1 MVSDVGRLVAGRY
14 RLTEQIG
21 RGGMGTVWRAGD
33 EVLDRQVAVKRL
45 HVQPHLSPDD
55 LVTLYERTR
64 REARSAARIAHPN
77 VIVVH
82 DVVDDHVDGHA
93 DGHADGVRGGAGDGR
108 PCIVMEYVPA
118 PTLADLLTDSR
129 TLPPEEAARIG
140 LGMVAA
146 LRAAHAAGV
155 LHRDVKPGNVLL
167 GAEGR
172 VVLTDFGIAMT
183 ADASTLTKTGEMVGS
198 IHYMAPE
205 RIRGQKP
212 GPASDLWALGAT
224 LYQAVEGR
232 PPFRRLT
239 AMEAAYAIA
248 VDPLEPPK
256 RGGALEPLIE
266 ALLAKDPADRPTT
279 EQTERALRA
288 VVSGQVTIAQPIVGA
303 GGRADGGSYDEYNER
318 TTGGR
323 HTDQRTLSGAG
334 TGTGWTGTG
343 WGTGQGAGGGTDRGT
358 DPVADREREH
368 GGGRGGPD
376 LDGRRGGSPGT
387 PHDAHDGHDG
397 HDAHGPGGAGPEAGR
412 PTRPGR
418 TKRRIAVPVAVTV
431 AVTVTV
437 AATVVGAALYLRS
450 NPEGGA
456 ASPGSGSST
465 APPSYAPSPVPD
477 GFHLVT
483 DETLGVSFPVPDGWK
498 AGKRTAES
506 ISYTDETDLVELT
519 IGVVDPAGSHP
530 LAHFKDIEAN
540 TKINYPGSYRK
551 LRMQQT
557 TFRGQPA
564 AVWEFTFQ
572 GRARAFRAID
582 LGFGREG
589 EREYDIYLSAPDAD
603 WDAYRPTFD
612 KARDGFITGVS

>member
-45 HVQPHLSPDD
+45 HVQPHLSSDD

-82 DVVDDHVDGHA
+82 DVVDDHVVGQA
-93 DGHADGVRGGAGDGR
+93 DSTSGGVQGAVGDGR

-118 PTLADLLTDSR
+118 PSLADVLVDGR

-183 ADASTLTKTGEMVGS
+183 TDASTLTKTGEMVGS

-248 VDPLEPPK
+248 VDPLEPMK
-256 RGGALEPLIE
+256 QGGTLAPLIE
-266 ALLAKDPADRPTT
+266 ALLAKEPADRPST
-279 EQTERALRA
+279 EETERVLRA
-288 VVSGQVTIAQPIVGA
+288 VISGESTLAQPRPGSGA
-303 GGRADGGSYDEYNER
+303 GAEAWADEGSHGGGGQR
-318 TTGGR
+318 TGGR
-323 HTDQRTLSGAG
+323 HTGGRHTGQRTLSG
-334 TGTGWTGTG
+334 TGTHTGSRTEA
-343 WGTGQGAGGGTDRGT
+343 GQGAD
-358 DPVADREREH
+358 
-368 GGGRGGPD
+368 
-376 LDGRRGGSPGT
+376 
-387 PHDAHDGHDG
+387 
-397 HDAHGPGGAGPEAGR
+397 GPGGAGDTGADGGR
-412 PTRPGR
+412 SSRRGR
-418 TKRRIAVPVAVTV
+418 RQRRVLVPAAVAVTV
-431 AVTVTV
+431 AALV
-437 AATVVGAALYLRS
+437 AGTAFYLS
-450 NPEGGA
+450 DPDGST
-456 ASPGSGSST
+456 ASPGGGNAAT
-465 APPSYAPSPVPD
+465 PSYSPSPVPD
-477 GFHLVT
+477 GYRLVT
-483 DETLGVSFPVPDGWK
+483 DETLGISFPVPDGWK
-498 AGKRTAES
+498 AGKRTGES
-506 ISYTDETDLVELT
+506 VSYTDEKKLAELT
-519 IGVVDPAGSHP
+519 IGMVDPAGSHP
-530 LAHFKDIEAN
+530 LAHFEDIEAN
-540 TKINYPGSYRK
+540 TKLNYPGSYRR
-551 LRMQQT
+551 LRMQKT
-557 TFRGQPA
+557 AFRGQPA
-564 AVWEFTFQ
+564 AIWEFTFE
-572 GRARAFRAID
+572 GRARGFRAKD
-582 LGFGREG
+582 LGYGREG
-589 EREYDIYLSAPDAD
+589 EREYDIYLSAPEAE
-603 WDAYRPTFD
+603 WDSYAPVFD
-612 KARDGFITGVS
+612 KARDGFTTDVSK

>member
-82 DVVDDHVDGHA
+82 DVVDDRLDAPTGGPV
-93 DGHADGVRGGAGDGR
+93 DGVRAGAEGGSGDGR

-118 PTLADLLTDSR
+118 PTLADLLTDGR

-167 GAEGR
+167 AAEGR

-198 IHYMAPE
+198 IPYMAPE
-205 RIRGQKP
+205 RIRGHKP

-239 AMEAAYAIA
+239 AMETAYAIA
-248 VDPLEPPK
+248 VDPLEPLK

-266 ALLAKDPADRPTT
+266 ALLAKDPADRPTA
-279 EQTERALRA
+279 EETERALRA
-288 VVSGQVTIAQPIVGA
+288 VVSGQATMALPTQMPMPMPTPSPSPSPGA
-303 GGRADGGSYDEYNER
+303 GGPTE
-318 TTGGR
+318 
-323 HTDQRTLSGAG
+323 
-334 TGTGWTGTG
+334 
-343 WGTGQGAGGGTDRGT
+343 GGTST
-358 DPVADREREH
+358 
-368 GGGRGGPD
+368 
-376 LDGRRGGSPGT
+376 GGSPT
-387 PHDAHDGHDG
+387 
-397 HDAHGPGGAGPEAGR
+397 GGSRGVR
-412 PTRPGR
+412 R
-418 TKRRIAVPVAVTV
+418 KRRLLVPVAV
-431 AVTVTV
+431 AVTV
-437 AATVVGAALYLRS
+437 AATVAGAALSMPSTLFGES
-450 NPEGGA
+450 P
-456 ASPGSGSST
+456 SPGGGGSAT
-465 APPSYAPSPVPD
+465 PSRSPSPSPVPD
-477 GFHLVT
+477 GFRLVT
-483 DETLGVSFPVPDGWK
+483 DGTLGISFPVPDGWR
-498 AGKRTAES
+498 AGKRTSES
-506 ISYTDETDLVELT
+506 VTYTDETELVGLT

-530 LAHFKDIEAN
+530 MAHFEDIEAN
-540 TKINYPGSYRK
+540 TKINYPGSYRR

-557 TFRGQPA
+557 TFRGEPA

-582 LGFGREG
+582 LGYGREG

-603 WDAYRPTFD
+603 WDTYRPVFD
-612 KARDGFITGVS
+612 KVRDGFATGVSPTAP

>member
-14 RLTEQIG
+14 RLAEQIG

-33 EVLDRQVAVKRL
+33 EVLGRQVAVKRL

-82 DVVDDHVDGHA
+82 DVVDDHADGHVDGHGNGHV
-93 DGHADGVRGGAGDGR
+93 DGAQGGFEGDTGDGR

-118 PTLADLLTDSR
+118 PTLADLLTDGR

-167 GAEGR
+167 AAEGR

-183 ADASTLTKTGEMVGS
+183 ADASTLTRTGEMVGS

-205 RIRGQKP
+205 RIRGRKP

-248 VDPLEPPK
+248 VDPLEPLK
-256 RGGALEPLIE
+256 QGGTLAPLVE
-266 ALLAKDPADRPTT
+266 ALLAKDPADRPTV

-288 VVSGQVTIAQPIVGA
+288 VVSG
-303 GGRADGGSYDEYNER
+303 E
-318 TTGGR
+318 TTTALPR
-323 HTDQRTLSGAG
+323 HTD
-334 TGTGWTGTG
+334 
-343 WGTGQGAGGGTDRGT
+343 GGTSGGEADRGAFGEVT
-358 DPVADREREH
+358 GSVARQTHRTSGRATGG
-368 GGGRGGPD
+368 GGGRSSGQGP
-376 LDGRRGGSPGT
+376 RGGAIPV
-387 PHDAHDGHDG
+387 
-397 HDAHGPGGAGPEAGR
+397 GPEPDGASTFRREGR
-412 PTRPGR
+412 DQGQGR
-418 TKRRIAVPVAVTV
+418 GRGLGRLPVAITV
-431 AVTVTV
+431 AVTV
-437 AATVVGAALYLRS
+437 AATVVGAALYVRS
-450 NPEGGA
+450 HPSGDTAPNSENP
-456 ASPGSGSST
+456 SST
-465 APPSYAPSPVPD
+465 PSYSPSPVPN

-483 DETLGVSFPVPDGWK
+483 EKGLGVSFPVPDGWK
-498 AGKRTAES
+498 AAKRTSGEVV
-506 ISYTDETDLVELT
+506 YTDETGLVRLA
-519 IGVVDPAGSHP
+519 IGFVDPAGSHP
-530 LAHFKDIEAN
+530 MTHFKDIEAN
-540 TKINYPGSYRK
+540 TEVNYPGTYRK
-551 LRMQQT
+551 LRMQKT

-582 LGFGREG
+582 LGYGRAG

-603 WDAYRPTFD
+603 WDTFRPVFD
-612 KARDGFITGVS
+612 AVRDGLVTDVR

>member
-33 EVLDRQVAVKRL
+33 EVLGRQVAVKRL

-82 DVVDDHVDGHA
+82 DVVDDRVDGQ
-93 DGHADGVRGGAGDGR
+93 GDGGQGAFAGGTGDGP

-118 PTLADLLTDSR
+118 PTLADLLTDGR

-167 GAEGR
+167 AAEGR
-172 VVLTDFGIAMT
+172 IVLTDFGIAMT

-205 RIRGQKP
+205 RIRGHKP

-248 VDPLEPPK
+248 VDPLEPLK
-256 RGGALEPLIE
+256 RGGTLAPLIE
-266 ALLAKDPADRPTT
+266 ALLAKDPADRPTV

-288 VVSGQVTIAQPIVGA
+288 AVSGRGTTVLPVPGA
-303 GGRADGGSYDEYNER
+303 GGGRVGGVGGVAADADTVLGGPAAGESFGDP
-318 TTGGR
+318 
-323 HTDQRTLSGAG
+323 G
-334 TGTGWTGTG
+334 TGTGTATGTATAVG
-343 WGTGQGAGGGTDRGT
+343 VRTGAETRTEAGRDPGRGSTGPDGHGRTGPTGGTG
-358 DPVADREREH
+358 
-368 GGGRGGPD
+368 GPGD
-376 LDGRRGGSPGT
+376 TG
-387 PHDAHDGHDG
+387 
-397 HDAHGPGGAGPEAGR
+397 GPGGA
-412 PTRPGR
+412 RPGGR
-418 TKRRIAVPVAVTV
+418 DRKRRRILVPAAVALTL
-431 AVTVTV
+431 
-437 AATVVGAALYLRS
+437 AALVVGVTLYVTADPDG
-450 NPEGGA
+450 NT
-456 ASPGSGSST
+456 ASPGGGKPAST
-465 APPSYAPSPVPD
+465 TPSASTPPVPD
-477 GFHLVT
+477 GFRLVT
-483 DETLGVSFPVPDGWK
+483 DKTLGVSFPVPDGWT
-498 AGKRTAES
+498 ALKRTAES
-506 ISYTDETDLVELT
+506 VSYIDGTKLAELT

-551 LRMQQT
+551 LRMQKT
-557 TFRGQPA
+557 AFRGQPA

-572 GRARAFRAID
+572 GRARAFRAIE

-589 EREYDIYLSAPDAD
+589 EREYDIYLSAPEAD
-603 WDAYRPTFD
+603 WDSHRPVFD
-612 KARDGFITGVS
+612 KVTAGLATDVP

>member
-82 DVVDDHVDGHA
+82 DVVDDRLDTPTGGPVG
-93 DGHADGVRGGAGDGR
+93 GVGGGAEGGSGDGR

-118 PTLADLLTDSR
+118 PTLGDLLTDGR
-129 TLPPEEAARIG
+129 TLPPGEAARVG

-205 RIRGQKP
+205 RVRGHKP

-248 VDPLEPPK
+248 VDPLEPLK

-266 ALLAKDPADRPTT
+266 ALLAKDPADRPTA
-279 EQTERALRA
+279 EETERALRA
-288 VVSGQVTIAQPIVGA
+288 VVSGQATMALPMPTPVPTPSPSPSPGA
-303 GGRADGGSYDEYNER
+303 GGPAE
-318 TTGGR
+318 
-323 HTDQRTLSGAG
+323 
-334 TGTGWTGTG
+334 
-343 WGTGQGAGGGTDRGT
+343 GGTST
-358 DPVADREREH
+358 
-368 GGGRGGPD
+368 
-376 LDGRRGGSPGT
+376 GGSPI
-387 PHDAHDGHDG
+387 
-397 HDAHGPGGAGPEAGR
+397 GGS
-412 PTRPGR
+412 PTGGSRR
-418 TKRRIAVPVAVTV
+418 VRRKRRLLVPVAV
-431 AVTVTV
+431 AVTV
-437 AATVVGAALYLRS
+437 AATVVGAALSLPS
-450 NPEGGA
+450 ALFGESPSPSEGGSA
-456 ASPGSGSST
+456 TPSHSPS
-465 APPSYAPSPVPD
+465 PSPVPE
-477 GFHLVT
+477 GFRLVT
-483 DETLGVSFPVPDGWK
+483 DGTLGISFPVPDGWQ
-498 AGKRTAES
+498 AGKRTSES
-506 ISYTDETDLVELT
+506 VTYTDETKLVGLT

-530 LAHFKDIEAN
+530 MAHFEDIEAN
-540 TKINYPGSYRK
+540 TKINYPGSYRR

-557 TFRGQPA
+557 TFRGEPA

-582 LGFGREG
+582 LGYGREG

-603 WDAYRPTFD
+603 WDTYRPVFD
-612 KARDGFITGVS
+612 KVTDGFATGVLPTAP

>member
-82 DVVDDHVDGHA
+82 DVVDDRDGRADDHV
-93 DGHADGVRGGAGDGR
+93 DGVRGGHEGGTGDGR

-118 PTLADLLTDSR
+118 PTLADVLTDGR

-146 LRAAHAAGV
+146 LRAAHTAGV

-248 VDPLEPPK
+248 VDPLEPLK

-288 VVSGQVTIAQPIVGA
+288 VVSGEATTALPMPGA
-303 GGRADGGSYDEYNER
+303 GRPVDGDTVNRNAVDGGLSVEVSSTAGSSD
-318 TTGGR
+318 GWGPSGR
-323 HTDQRTLSGAG
+323 HTGRVTLPG
-334 TGTGWTGTG
+334 TG
-343 WGTGQGAGGGTDRGT
+343 
-358 DPVADREREH
+358 PH
-368 GGGRGGPD
+368 NGR
-376 LDGRRGGSPGT
+376 DGFPGSP
-387 PHDAHDGHDG
+387 A
-397 HDAHGPGGAGPEAGR
+397 GAGPEGGQPSRQGR
-412 PTRPGR
+412 
-418 TKRRIAVPVAVTV
+418 KKSRILVPVAVAVTV
-431 AVTVTV
+431 A
-437 AATVVGAALYLRS
+437 ALVVGVALYVTS
-450 NPEGGA
+450 NPDGET
-456 ASPGSGSST
+456 ASPGSGTS
-465 APPSYAPSPVPD
+465 AAPSYSPSPLPD

-483 DETLGVSFPVPDGWK
+483 DEALDISFPVPDGWK

-506 ISYTDETDLVELT
+506 VTYTDETGLVGLT

-530 LAHFKDIEAN
+530 MAHFKDIEAN
-540 TKINYPGSYRK
+540 TKVNYPTSYRK
-551 LRMQQT
+551 LRMQKT

-582 LGFGREG
+582 LGYGREG
-589 EREYDIYLSAPDAD
+589 EREYDIYLSAPDID
-603 WDAYRPTFD
+603 WDTYRPIFD
-612 KARDGFITGVS
+612 KVRDGFITGAP